1 MALKTF
7 VKVGNITNLSDAR
20 YCAGMGVDLLGFS
33 VVEGQPQFI
42 ESKLFQ
48 EIRGWVT
55 GPSVV
60 AEIYGLQHASD
71 LDKILENY
79 KPDYLEMGAAEL
91 ALFDSLPL
99 PFIVSVREN
108 DELPNLPLHPS
119 YVIQHGQ
126 NVNPSAYPTLLVL
139 ESKEDLNVLLD
150 NPHVKGVV
158 LNGTAEIKPG
168 LKDFE
173 AMADILEQLE
183 VD

>member
-7 VKVGNITNLSDAR
+7 VKVGRITNLSDAR

-42 ESKLFQ
+42 ESKSFQ

-60 AEIYGLQHASD
+60 AEIYGLQNAAD
-71 LDKILENY
+71 LDKIIENY
-79 KPDYLEMGAAEL
+79 KPDYLEMGVAEL
-91 ALFDSLPL
+91 ALFPALPL
-99 PFIVSVREN
+99 PFIVFVGDN
-108 DELPNLPLHPS
+108 DSLSDLPLPPS
-119 YVIQHGQ
+119 YLIQQGEK
-126 NVNPSAYPTLLVL
+126 VTSSAYPTLLVV
-139 ESKEDLNVLLD
+139 ESKEDLTVFLNHPD
-150 NPHVKGVV
+150 AKGVV
-158 LNGTAEIKPG
+158 LNGTAEIRPG